1 MKELSLRFEKFL
13 RRLFTDLNLLPSMA
27 MSSPPK
33 RSHSR
38 QKRVKERQTFWIALP
53 KVLARVV
60 IPAKVS
66 DGFEVRSEA
75 AQKPHQFLITVRF
88 LLQPTA

>member
-1 MKELSLRFEKFL
+1 MKELSLRLVKFL
-13 RRLFTDLNLLPSMA
+13 RRLFTALNLLPSMA

-60 IPAKVS
+60 VPSEVSYGFKV
-66 DGFEVRSEA
+66 RNEA
-75 AQKPHQFLITVRF
+75 AQQPHQFNIAVSL